1 MADLKVGDFAPD
13 FNTKNQLGEAI
24 SLAQFKGKKVVL
36 YFYPKDDTPGCT
48 AQACNLRDNYDAL
61 LNAGYEVLGV
71 STDDEA
77 SHQKFIAKYN
87 LPFALIADTD
97 RSINESYGVWK
108 EKNMYGRKSWG
119 TVRTTFVIDEVGKIS
134 EIIKKIKTDDHTA
147 QVLK

>member
-1 MADLKVGDFAPD
+1 MAYLKVGDFAPD
-13 FNTKNQLGEAI
+13 FNSKNQLGEAI
-24 SLAQFKGKKVVL
+24 SLTQFNGKKVVL

-48 AQACNLRDNYDAL
+48 AQACNLRDNHNAL
-61 LNAGYEVLGV
+61 LKAGYEVLGV

-87 LPFALIADTD
+87 LPFSLIADTD
-97 RSINESYGVWK
+97 RSINEAYGVWR
-108 EKNMYGRKSWG
+108 EKNMYGRKYWG
-119 TVRTTFVIDEVGKIS
+119 TVRTTFMIDEAGKIV